1 MSEKFPSQMQDK
13 FTVRFPD
20 GMRDVIAAMAKNDG
34 RSINS
39 EIIALLEL
47 AIRVCRDFG
56 PEDGPVVQQFRERLD
71 ALGSKNDKTEQE
83 KLIPQL
89 LEIIERQKKQVDK
102 LIDMVERS
110 TPLSGEYKKKY
121 LGDDDIKPT

>member
-20 GMRDVIAAMAKNDG
+20 GMRDVIAEMAKNDG

-56 PEDGPVVQQFRERLD
+56 PDDGPVVQQFRERLS
-71 ALGSKNDKTEQE
+71 ALDKKSDDIE
-83 KLIPQL
+83 KTVTLSHKEMEKMLDRFSDNLLGMINEKYELIP
-89 LEIIERQKKQVDK
+89 KNK
-102 LIDMVERS
+102 
-110 TPLSGEYKKKY
+110 
-121 LGDDDIKPT
+121 KPT

>member
-20 GMRDVIAAMAKNDG
+20 GMRDVIAEMAKQDG

-56 PEDGPVVQQFRERLD
+56 PEDGPVVQQFRERLN
-71 ALGSKNDKTEQE
+71 ALGNKGDKTVTLSYEEME
-83 KLIPQL
+83 KMFDRFSDNLFGMINEKYELVP
-89 LEIIERQKKQVDK
+89 KNNKQ
-102 LIDMVERS
+102 
-110 TPLSGEYKKKY
+110 T
-121 LGDDDIKPT
+121 